1 MMDWIRKKLEAK
13 HQSIADEVCNLCG
26 EPILSF
32 EDELSLK
39 EYEISGCCQN
49 CQNELFTPDPFIE
62 EESDEV

>member
-1 MMDWIRKKLEAK
+1 MMDWIRKKLETK
-13 HQSIADEVCNLCG
+13 HQAIADEVCNLCG

-49 CQNELFTPDPFIE
+49 CQNELFAPDPYTE
-62 EESDEV
+62 DEQDEV